1 MSVAGTA
8 VCRICLFGSIL
19 PKYHEPHFRVG
30 QGRSFCRF
38 SRIGLRYDLAADN
51 AGGRYAASI
60 DEAWALWTTKS
71 GIESWWG
78 PEGFDVTVISLDLR
92 PGCDLIYLMTAVAP
106 EQVAFMRRAGMPLTS
121 ECKVTYTEVSPPSRL
136 AYKTLADFVP
146 GVAPYEVAT
155 VVELKATA
163 DGVKLTITFDA
174 MHDHVWTERARAGH
188 ESQMRKLD
196 ALLAA
201 QGKGVH
207 S

>member
-1 MSVAGTA
+1 MHSFSIFFFLMIRRPPRST
-8 VCRICLFGSIL
+8 LFPYTTL
-19 PKYHEPHFRVG
+19 FR
-30 QGRSFCRF
+30 S
-38 SRIGLRYDLAADN
+38 
-51 AGGRYAASI
+51 
-60 DEAWALWTTKS
+60 KS

-78 PEGFDVTVISLDLR
+78 PDGFDVTVISLDLR

-106 EQVAFMRRAGMPLTS
+106 EQVAFMKRAGMPLTS

-155 VVELKATA
+155 VVDLKPTT

-174 MHDHVWTERARAGH
+174 MHDDVWTERARAGH
-188 ESQMRKLD
+188 ESQTRKLD

-201 QGKGVH
+201 QDKGVH